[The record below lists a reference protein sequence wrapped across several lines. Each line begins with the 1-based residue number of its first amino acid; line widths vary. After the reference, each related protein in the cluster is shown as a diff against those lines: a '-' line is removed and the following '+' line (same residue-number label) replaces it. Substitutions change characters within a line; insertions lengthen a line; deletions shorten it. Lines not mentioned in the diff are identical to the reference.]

1 MPDLLLEL
9 FSEEIPARM
18 QRQAADELRKLVTN
32 ALVERGLTYEGAAA
46 YATPRRLALQ
56 VVGLPGRQPDVRE
69 ERKGPR
75 VGAPE
80 AAVAG
85 FLKSAGL
92 ASLDQARIEKDKK
105 GAEFYLAVIER
116 PGAETIEVL
125 ADLLPAI
132 IKSFPWPKS
141 MRWGAASERTDS
153 LRWVRPLHSIVAT
166 FGPET
171 ETPEIVPFEVDGIKS
186 GDATRGHR
194 FMSPGEFRVR
204 RFEDYAM
211 SLERAKVVLDP
222 DRRRD
227 IILHDAKDLAF
238 AQHLELVEDAG
249 LLEEV
254 SGLVE
259 WPVTLMGSFDESFLS
274 VPPEVIRAT
283 IRVNQ
288 KCFVLRKQDGTLAN
302 RFILVSNIEAS
313 DHGATIVAGN
323 ERPIAARLSDA
334 KFFYETDLKTK
345 LEERLPKLDQ
355 IVFHEKLGTQGAR
368 VKRIAALARELA
380 PIVGADP
387 DKAARAATLCKADL
401 VTEMVGEFPELQGLM
416 GSYYAK
422 AQGEDS
428 SVASACYEHYKPQ
441 GQGDYVPTDPVSIA
455 VALADKLDTLVGFWA
470 IDEKPTGSKDPYALR
485 RAALGVI
492 RVVLENQIRINLS
505 PAIRWGVLTYLCFG
519 FRPEL
524 GYVALARDYDP
535 QTENAPSPH
544 WGNEPYRTLLNYDG
558 FVDEKGADAGSAQMG
573 YPDLSHGPDG
583 AEDEIARRSAAYE
596 ELKKRLSELDSF
608 HPFVVFGPPLDHSG
622 SSVASNGLVD
632 DLERTPHLRSIY
644 ERPAAFITTTLVPFF
659 VDRLKVYLR
668 DKGARY
674 DLIDAALGAVALADG
689 EAAAPLQD
697 DLLMITKKVEALDS
711 FLATDDGKNLL
722 AGFKRAVNILKAEEK
737 KDGPEAYAQR
747 HAPNLR
753 IEPQEHKLAAAIA
766 RAGEETAERL
776 KKEDFA
782 DAMRALSKLREPVD
796 EFFDKVTVNAENADL
811 RLNRLRLLTELR
823 RVMMGVADFGKVAG
837 EATA

>member
-1 MPDLLLEL
+1 MPDLLLEI

-18 QRQAADELRKLVTN
+18 QRQAADDLKKLVTN
-32 ALVERGLTYEGAAA
+32 ALVDRGLTYEGAAA

-56 VVGLPGRQPDVRE
+56 IVGLPGRQPDVRE

-80 AAVAG
+80 AAIQG

-92 ASLDQARIEKDKK
+92 ASLDVARIEKDKK

-116 PGAETIEVL
+116 AGAATIDVL
-125 ADLLPAI
+125 AEILPGI

-171 ETPEIVPFEVDGIKS
+171 ETPDIVPFEVDGVPS
-186 GDATRGHR
+186 GDVTRGHR
-194 FMSPGEFRVR
+194 FLAPAPFRVR

-211 SLERAKVVLDP
+211 GLERAKVVIDP
-222 DRRRD
+222 ARRRD

-238 AQHLELVEDAG
+238 ARGLELIEDAG

-254 SGLVE
+254 AGLVE

-274 VPPEVIRAT
+274 IPPEVIRAT

-288 KCFVLRKQDGTLAN
+288 KCFVLRNPSPRARGEGGARSATDKGPGDVALAPQAGKGGGLTN
-302 RFILVSNIEAS
+302 RFILVSNIEAA
-313 DHGATIVAGN
+313 DGGETIVAGN
-323 ERPIAARLSDA
+323 ERVIAARLSDA

-345 LEERLPKLDQ
+345 LEARLPKLDQ
-355 IVFHEKLGTQGAR
+355 IVFHEKLGTQGER
-368 VKRIAALARELA
+368 VKRIAAFARELA
-380 PIVGADP
+380 PLVGADP

-401 VTEMVGEFPELQGLM
+401 VSEMVGEFPELQGLM
-416 GSYYAK
+416 GRYYAT
-422 AQGEDS
+422 AQGEDA
-428 SVASACYEHYKPQ
+428 SVAAACEEHYKPQ
-441 GQGDYVPTDPVSIA
+441 GPSDRIPTDPVSIA

-492 RVVLENQIRINLS
+492 RILLENELRAPLSRI
-505 PAIRWGVLTYLCFG
+505 
-519 FRPEL
+519 
-524 GYVALARDYDP
+524 
-535 QTENAPSPH
+535 
-544 WGNEPYRTLLNYDG
+544 
-558 FVDEKGADAGSAQMG
+558 VDRHYNDFSFHAKS
-573 YPDLSHGPDG
+573 
-583 AEDEIARRSAAYE
+583 
-596 ELKKRLSELDSF
+596 LKKADGGLIGVTALD
-608 HPFVVFGPPLDHSG
+608 L
-622 SSVASNGLVD
+622 
-632 DLERTPHLRSIY
+632 LEF
-644 ERPAAFITTTLVPFF
+644 FI
-659 VDRLKVYLR
+659 DRLKVYLR

-674 DLIDAALGAVALADG
+674 DLIDAALGAVAFGDS
-689 EAAAPLQD
+689 EEEQAAGAPLQD
-697 DLLMITKKVEALDS
+697 DLLMITKKVEALDK
-711 FLATDDGKNLL
+711 FLATDDGRNLL

-737 KDGPEAYAQR
+737 KDGPQAYTHR

-766 RAGEETAERL
+766 RAREETAERL
-776 KKEDFA
+776 QKEDFEG
-782 DAMRALSKLREPVD
+782 AMRALAHLRAPVD
-796 EFFDKVTVNAENADL
+796 AFFDHVTVNAENADL
-811 RLNRLRLLTELR
+811 RLNRLRLLSELR

-837 EATA
+837 EAQA